1 MYDLFIAPLTETY
14 FQKALIGGSIVAVV
28 SGVIMLVMLLA
39 AIVFITGL
47 LPGLVLQPIAAVQA
61 ALGLPVVDYT
71 PGGVAMAGGALDMI
85 WVTGVLF
92 GGFAVCALL
101 FYSSGRTQHINQLDN
116 YAGGHFLDADTRYQ
130 YSDNFYAGLMRV
142 IKPW

>member
-1 MYDLFIAPLTETY
+1 M
-14 FQKALIGGSIVAVV
+14 
-28 SGVIMLVMLLA
+28 
-39 AIVFITGL
+39 
-47 LPGLVLQPIAAVQA
+47 
-61 ALGLPVVDYT
+61 VDYT

-92 GGFAVCALL
+92 GGFAVGALL
-101 FYSSGRTQHINQLDN
+101 FYSGGRTQYINQLDN

-142 IKPW
+142 IKPWYRGSFLWLESALHSLANLLSGAIHSLYRVAQSSFYLLVVSVLAMLWVIL